1 MWKLHNKSMVIF
13 SGVIWLC
20 IGLMLLSIGT
30 NLFIQGITAID
41 ESNIAVASYPLM
53 KITSDYVGKAPIAA
67 ALLFALSTCLGYF
80 KGRYVLSRS
89 AKRSISR
96 IATLPS
102 PSPIY
107 QLYSPVYYLLL
118 ALMIGLG
125 MSFKLLGIGGEI
137 RAIIDVAVGSA
148 LISGSLEYFRTAYS
162 YKTQVQG

>member
-30 NLFIQGITAID
+30 NLFIQGIAAID
-41 ESNIAVASYPLM
+41 ESSTAAASYPLM
-53 KITSDYVGKAPIAA
+53 KTTSELVGKAQIAA
-67 ALLFALSTCLGYF
+67 ALLFSLSTCLGYF

-107 QLYSPVYYLLL
+107 QLYSPAYYLLL